1 MNVVHS
7 DPRSSLIKAVFCSV
21 SLAMAVAASAR
32 PALSSLRSFF
42 FLPFLSF
49 GARASAAAAGSAI
62 STAGAADA
70 AAPEGEICEDPEP
83 GRRLAPCA
91 FSEAFSLAAE
101 SLRLVLPV
109 DHIAERYKI
118 WSGQVLLDMSLI
130 TIKILAILIVY

>member
-1 MNVVHS
+1 M
-7 DPRSSLIKAVFCSV
+7 FCGV

-32 PALSSLRSFF
+32 PALSSLRSVFFFFFFFFFFFLF
-42 FLPFLSF
+42 FLPFGAF
-49 GARASAAAAGSAI
+49 GARASAAAGSAF
-62 STAGAADA
+62 STADAADA
-70 AAPEGEICEDPEP
+70 TPTGGEICEDPEP

-118 WSGQVLLDMSLI
+118 WSGQVLLDLSLVA
-130 TIKILAILIVY
+130 IKVLAIAIAY

>member
-7 DPRSSLIKAVFCSV
+7 DPRRSLIKAVFCSV

-49 GARASAAAAGSAI
+49 GARASAAAGSAF

-70 AAPEGEICEDPEP
+70 AAPVGEICKDPEP

-130 TIKILAILIVY
+130 TIKILAILIAY